1 MTYNIKNRKE
11 NTKEMDYNNSSGR
24 IIVIHILSIFSF
36 PVFMLYVIS
45 ASPF

>member
-1 MTYNIKNRKE
+1 
-11 NTKEMDYNNSSGR
+11 MDYNNSSRR

-45 ASPF
+45 LPLDQGNCFAIFSLSLL